1 MTDAQ
6 RRPAPNGA
14 GFAAWMSSMWL
25 YTVLRIGLFL
35 ALWGVLVLVGLS
47 GLFALLIA
55 AVLSVPLGY
64 VLLARPRARF
74 AATIEA
80 RLEAHRVERD
90 RLDRELSGDDDHP
103 M

>member
-1 MTDAQ
+1 MNP
-6 RRPAPNGA
+6 PAAGRA
-14 GFAAWMSSMWL
+14 GFGAWMSSMWL
-25 YTVLRIGLFL
+25 YTLLRVGLFL
-35 ALWGVLVLVGLS
+35 ALWGVLVLVGLR

-80 RLEAHRVERD
+80 RMEAHRAERA